1 MTDSTE
7 INWTPEALKT
17 VERAP
22 FFLRGMVK
30 RLAEKKAK
38 EQGIGTITP
47 DHLTRWKNE
56 AMGGLGGEKELH
68 EAADQMKKG
77 HLPWTLAA
85 RERLATVPE
94 FMRGMFRQIA
104 EEIAAERGHMEVNVE
119 LLEKVEGLGDVD
131 EGTSREEM
139 PWTPEAEAMLLKKIE
154 SAPSMAQEFVYQ
166 MVKHDAEDLA
176 RVKGISEVT
185 ATALKD
191 LWESPQEEVQWSE
204 DAWNRLQTS
213 PDFVRSGIK
222 KAAERRARK
231 EGATVIQSEMLTRY
245 RNQAMMKAVM
255 RIRKLGFNELTFD
268 AFEAAKQ
275 KVKRLKDN
283 EQADKRLDEIKDF
296 MTNKRKA
303 KEGDVLGEELMGR
316 FRKYL
321 KGEGDLKVKE

>member
-1 MTDSTE
+1 MNDTPNVTWTD
-7 INWTPEALKT
+7 EALKT

-30 RLAEKKAK
+30 KLAEKKAREK
-38 EQGIGTITP
+38 GIATITP
-47 DHLTRWKNE
+47 EQLTQWKNE
-56 AMGGLGGEKELH
+56 AMGGLGGEQGLRD
-68 EAADQMKKG
+68 AAEQMGKG

-104 EEIAAERGHMEVNVE
+104 EEIAIERGHMEINVE
-119 LLEKVEGLGDVD
+119 LVDKVEALGEIDQSPPG
-131 EGTSREEM
+131 EGM
-139 PWTPEAEAMLLKKIE
+139 PWTPEAMAMVFKKTE
-154 SAPSMAQEFVYQ
+154 TAPSIAEEFVFQ
-166 MVKHDAEDLA
+166 MIKQDAEDLA
-176 RVKGISEVT
+176 RTRGITEMT
-185 ATALKD
+185 AQTLKE
-191 LWESPQEEVQWSE
+191 LWKAPKEEVQWSE
-204 DAWNRLQTS
+204 EAWKRLETS
-213 PDFVRSGIK
+213 PDFVRSGIR

-231 EGATVIQSEMLTRY
+231 EEVKTISSEMLTRY

-275 KVKRLKDN
+275 KVKRLQGN

-296 MTNKRKA
+296 MSHKRKA
-303 KEGDVLGEELMGR
+303 KEGDVLGEELMTR

-321 KGEGDLKVKE
+321 KGEGDLKP